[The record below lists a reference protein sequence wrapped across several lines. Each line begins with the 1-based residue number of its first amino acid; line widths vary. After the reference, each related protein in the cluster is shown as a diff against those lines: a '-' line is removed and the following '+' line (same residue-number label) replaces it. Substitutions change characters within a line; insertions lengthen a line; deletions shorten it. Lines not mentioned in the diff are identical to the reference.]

1 MTKLIIS
8 ACSSTSFEHATVIL
22 GRAVILKQ
30 RVIGCGGSKGN
41 SLVGYFAF
49 DMLSV
54 WSFSVLVSGF

>member
-1 MTKLIIS
+1 MTKSIIS
-8 ACSSTSFEHATVIL
+8 ARYSTSFEHATVIL

-54 WSFSVLVSGF
+54 WSFSVLVSDF